1 MKKNALIII
10 LFLGSLNFSIAQE
23 SSPTKEVTVQSIN
36 KYMNEAVGMK
46 IYGLRRDDN
55 GNFTLRNGYIRIESH
70 TLSLDKIDIRY
81 SHSSFDND
89 GNYEGSYT
97 SHQQYSQ
104 LNWDNFTIK
113 IDSSEILKRDSSVAL
128 ITLYPTSMAKWENE
142 CFPGT
147 YNVVCTQTEYYDSF
161 SFYIPKN
168 RVTSCHKALLHLK
181 ELMKEEDPFG
191 N

>member
-1 MKKNALIII
+1 
-10 LFLGSLNFSIAQE
+10 LGSLNFSIAQE

-46 IYGLRRDDN
+46 YYTVDDSGETRKRIDEYLIETN
-55 GNFTLRNGYIRIESH
+55 NF
-70 TLSLDKIDIRY
+70 SLDEILKKTLVM
-81 SHSSFDND
+81 
-89 GNYEGSYT
+89 NYERETGKYQGTSYSAIT
-97 SHQQYSQ
+97 FSQ
-104 LNWDNFTIK
+104 LNWENITIK
-113 IDSSEILKRDSSVAL
+113 IDSSESLFRESSLAL
-128 ITLYPTSMAKWENE
+128 ITIYPTTKVKFHFISS
-142 CFPGT
+142 PGT
-147 YNVVCTQTEYYDSF
+147 FNTHGDQTSYWSDF